1 LALNAFYQPR
11 EAVLYSSLP
20 RTSFNAVFRNPQ
32 RKNMTQSSP
41 PTAFD
46 IGFFR
51 NIGIALIALAVTA
64 GSITLS
70 LTHNTGEPS
79 AHINIADNL
88 VLQ

>member
-1 LALNAFYQPR
+1 
-11 EAVLYSSLP
+11 
-20 RTSFNAVFRNPQ
+20 
-32 RKNMTQSSP
+32 MTQSSP

-46 IGFFR
+46 TGFFR

-70 LTHNTGEPS
+70 LTLNTGEPS
-79 AHINIADNL
+79 AQVNIPDNL